1 MNAASTHEIREAG
14 PASVAAVSA
23 PNSQPEPMIEPSETN
38 IRPQKPTSL
47 DRCPLGP
54 GRGPLV
60 VLAMV
65 CPIVML
71 IGYRARAQAVM
82 ASLDSAAG
90 PLARTAASSRY
101 ANPCRERHALRPEPH
116 V

>member
-1 MNAASTHEIREAG
+1 MVGSGAG
-14 PASVAAVSA
+14 AVSA

-60 VLAMV
+60 VVAMV
-65 CPIVML
+65 RPIVML
-71 IGYRARAQAVM
+71 VRCPARAQAVVR
-82 ASLDSAAG
+82 SLGSEAG
-90 PLARTAASSRY
+90 P
-101 ANPCRERHALRPEPH
+101 
-116 V
+116 